1 MQEPGQELMA
11 AIRFLNVEGSWHVCS
26 GHVLLT
32 SYSPFYVPVNV
43 RACAVSTYK
52 SAECSLGLCL
62 CLFFIYYIVYVNIL
76 TRLYY
81 MYRIPCLQP
90 TTLPRVR
97 PCGSTPTHPSLIQNK
112 LDPKLLHNGSQAL
125 SSVAEGCEAAHGRRR
140 QRQKGRS
147 HTSTSRFKG
156 SCKQGS

>member
-1 MQEPGQELMA
+1 MA
-11 AIRFLNVEGSWHVCS
+11 CMLRPCASYF
-26 GHVLLT
+26 LLT
-32 SYSPFYVPVNV
+32 VLRSGQCEGLRCQHIQVC
-43 RACAVSTYK
+43 RMLAR
-52 SAECSLGLCL
+52 SLSLSV
-62 CLFFIYYIVYVNIL
+62 FIYYIVYVNIL